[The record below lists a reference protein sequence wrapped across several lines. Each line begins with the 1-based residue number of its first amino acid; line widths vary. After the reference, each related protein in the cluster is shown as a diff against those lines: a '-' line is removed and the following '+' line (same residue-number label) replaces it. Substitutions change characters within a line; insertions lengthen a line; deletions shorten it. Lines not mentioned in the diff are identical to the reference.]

1 LTGGRGRFDTQ
12 GIQYVLSRDPRDT
25 WPYSGRGGSMLST
38 LGPLRS
44 VVPGSRSV
52 PGPGKGTP
60 EKNPSPRQRLP
71 CPECRFSDPPRLA
84 LERLEQLVTTFDKE
98 AHRASSC

>member
-44 VVPGSRSV
+44 VVPGKSF
-52 PGPGKGTP
+52 GP
-60 EKNPSPRQRLP
+60 
-71 CPECRFSDPPRLA
+71 
-84 LERLEQLVTTFDKE
+84 
-98 AHRASSC
+98 RAREGDS